1 MSFSENHKKWSEFTT
16 VHESWIDD
24 CLLNH
29 GVQEEK
35 KLKVRTFSIPF
46 SGTTYNTSQFVDF
59 TVESI
64 ENFVLSPQKII
75 ELKQKKRSAWREAS
89 RYFGHTDPEKDGKY
103 GELILY
109 LFSEAVLKTPI
120 IAYKLPLLT
129 NTKDQVKG
137 ADGLYF
143 GEYNNKQSLLIG
155 EAKIEQ
161 SVTSAITNALDS
173 IDRFHSSVST
183 GTNLDYELLISSR
196 ALRNDM
202 SIEQLDF
209 LYSCLKMGTKEF
221 RNNII
226 VHPILIIFEDD
237 KISKIEEDCEDCND
251 AEILMQTFLDE
262 RIKLN
267 IDNIKKKITK
277 YQKVKK
283 VYLDFFF
290 LPMSS
295 VKDLR
300 YDLYKSIHNA
310 PYIPN
315 PSKEFVK

>member
-1 MSFSENHKKWSEFTT
+1 MSSLKTMKKWSEFTT
-16 VHESWIDD
+16 VDEAWIDE
-24 CLLNH
+24 CLIDH
-29 GVQEEK
+29 GVEEEK

-59 TVESI
+59 IAESI
-64 ENFVLSPQKII
+64 ESFVLSPQKIK
-75 ELKQKKRSAWREAS
+75 ELKQKKRNTWREAA

-109 LFSEAVLKTPI
+109 LFTEAVLKTPI
-120 IAYKLPLLT
+120 ISYKLPLLT

-143 GEYNNKQSLLIG
+143 GEYDTKQSLLIG

-161 SVTSAITNALDS
+161 SVTVAITHALDS
-173 IDRFHSSVST
+173 INRFHSSIST
-183 GTNLDYELLISSR
+183 GTNLDYELLISST

-209 LYSCLKMGTKEF
+209 LYRCLKIGTKEF
-221 RNNII
+221 RSNII
-226 VHPILIIFEDD
+226 VHPILIIFEDK
-237 KISKIEEDCEDCND
+237 KINSIEEDCEDCD
-251 AEILMQTFLDE
+251 HAERLMKTFLE
-262 RIKLN
+262 QRIKLN
-267 IDNIKKKITK
+267 IENIKKKIAE
-277 YQKVKK
+277 YDKVRA

-300 YDLYKSIHNA
+300 YDLYKSIHNV

-315 PSKEFVK
+315 PKKE

>member
-1 MSFSENHKKWSEFTT
+1 MSASGSHKKWSEFIT
-16 VHESWIDD
+16 VDDSWVED

-29 GVQEEK
+29 GVLEEK
-35 KLKVRTFSIPF
+35 KLKVRTYSIPF

-64 ENFVLSPQKII
+64 ENFVLSPQKIV
-75 ELKQKKRSAWREAS
+75 ELKQNKRSTWREAA
-89 RYFGHTDPEKDGKY
+89 RYFGHTDPERDGKY

-109 LFSEAVLKTPI
+109 LFAEAVLKTPI
-120 IAYKLPLLT
+120 VSYKLPLLT

-143 GEYNNKQSLLIG
+143 GEYNDKQSLLIG

-161 SVTSAITNALDS
+161 SVTSAITNALNS
-173 IDRFHSSVST
+173 IDRFHSSIST
-183 GTNLDYELLISSR
+183 GTNLDYELLISST

-209 LYSCLKMGTKEF
+209 LYKCLKMGTREF

-237 KISKIEEDCEDCND
+237 KISKIEEDCEDCNH
-251 AEILMQTFLDE
+251 AEELMKAFLDD

-267 IDNIKKKITK
+267 IDNIKKKIIN
-277 YQKVKK
+277 YEKVKK

-310 PYIPN
+310 PYIPD
-315 PSKEFVK
+315 PSKETVK